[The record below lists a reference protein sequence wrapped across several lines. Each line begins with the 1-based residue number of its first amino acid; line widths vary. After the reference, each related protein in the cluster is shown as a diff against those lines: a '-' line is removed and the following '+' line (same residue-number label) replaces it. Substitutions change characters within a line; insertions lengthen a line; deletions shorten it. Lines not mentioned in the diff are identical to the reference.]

1 MKKVKLFSSLLT
13 TGYLLLAT
21 APAAFAQNIGVPK
34 PQNFKIDQIGTLI
47 SGAVGIALLIAAI
60 LVFAYLVY
68 GGIAYITSGGDKT
81 KTEEARNRIS
91 SALVGLAIVAS
102 AWAIIKLIEFFF
114 GITIFG
120 TDVTIPKGY

>member
-91 SALVGLAIVAS
+91 NALFGLALLPS
-102 AWAIIKLIEFFF
+102 PFLII
-114 GITIFG
+114 
-120 TDVTIPKGY
+120 